1 MNLIQWNGRAQTL
14 AMDARP
20 AIIDALDT
28 LRKRDL
34 SEKQPFRAR
43 AYATVINQLRTLDR
57 PITSMEDLKGIK
69 GVGEKIQ
76 EKIREI
82 LATGQLQAA
91 ERAKEIYSTDALDHL
106 QGIYGIGPAK
116 AKELVQRGL
125 KTVEQLRA
133 AVAADSTVL
142 NDNQKIGLQYYED
155 LLQRIPR
162 EEMIQHEA
170 LLRRQLP
177 SSMKQYPLDVVGS
190 FRRGSTSSG
199 DIDLLIRMRPG
210 MTLREARE
218 QLTSYVVA
226 LKRAGY
232 IEQIL
237 AIGGHKCMAICRL
250 EKGATARRLD
260 ILMTPDEEYVY
271 SLFYFTG
278 SDRFNVAVR
287 QYCLHQGYT
296 LNEHA
301 LTPLQGAIPPP
312 RMETEEDL
320 FSFLC
325 LRYVPPEERVN
336 GSEVVIEP

>member
-1 MNLIQWNGRAQTL
+1 
-14 AMDARP
+14 MDARA

-43 AYATVINQLRTLDR
+43 AYATVINQLRRLDR
-57 PITSMEDLKGIK
+57 PITSMEDLQGVK
-69 GVGEKIQ
+69 GVGEKIEQ
-76 EKIREI
+76 KIREI

-91 ERAKEIYSTDALDHL
+91 IKAKEIYSTDALDTF
-106 QGIYGIGPAK
+106 QGIYGVGPAK

-125 KTVEQLRA
+125 KTMEDLRM
-133 AVAADSTVL
+133 AVKADPSIL
-142 NDNQKIGLQYYED
+142 NDKQHIGLQYYED

-170 LLRRQLP
+170 LLRAHVPQ
-177 SSMKQYPLDVVGS
+177 SMVNESLDVVGS
-190 FRRGSTSSG
+190 FRRGATTSG
-199 DIDLLIRMRPG
+199 DIDLLVRMRPG
-210 MTLREARE
+210 MTLTEAKR
-218 QLTSYVVA
+218 QLTTYVAV
-226 LKRAGY
+226 LKCIGY
-232 IEQIL
+232 IEEIL
-237 AIGGHKCMAICRL
+237 AMGGHKCMAICRL
-250 EKGATARRLD
+250 QKGAVARRLD

-287 QYCLHQGYT
+287 QFCLDQGYT
-296 LNEHA
+296 LNEHT
-301 LTPLQGAIPPP
+301 LTPLHSTATRPPYF
-312 RMETEEDL
+312 ETEEDL

-336 GSEVVIEP
+336 GSELMIEDT

>member
-1 MNLIQWNGRAQTL
+1 
-14 AMDARP
+14 MDTRL

-57 PITSMEDLKGIK
+57 PITSMEDLQGIK
-69 GVGEKIQ
+69 GIGEKIE

-82 LATGQLQAA
+82 LATGQLQTAIK
-91 ERAKEIYSTDALDHL
+91 AKEVYSTDALDHF
-106 QGIYGIGPAK
+106 QGIYGVGPAK

-125 KTVEQLRA
+125 KTVEDLRV
-133 AVAADSTVL
+133 AVEEDPTIL
-142 NDNQKIGLQYYED
+142 NDKQRIGLQYYED

-162 EEMIQHEA
+162 QEMIEHEA
-170 LLRRQLP
+170 LLHRHLP
-177 SSMKQYPLDVVGS
+177 RSMADYPLDVVGS
-190 FRRGSTSSG
+190 FRRGAANSG
-199 DIDLLIRMRPG
+199 DIDLLVRMRPDT
-210 MTLREARE
+210 TLAEAKK
-218 QLTSYVVA
+218 QLASYVIG
-226 LKRAGY
+226 LKRIGY

-237 AIGGHKCMAICRL
+237 AIGAHKCMAICRL
-250 EKGATARRLD
+250 EQGATARRLD

-287 QYCLHQGYT
+287 QFCLDQGYT

-301 LTPLQGAIPPP
+301 LTPIRADACPPP
-312 RMETEEDL
+312 LMETEEDL

-325 LRYVPPEERVN
+325 LRYIPPEERMN
-336 GSEVVIEP
+336 GSEVMIEE

>member
-1 MNLIQWNGRAQTL
+1 MEWGAQTL
-14 AMDARP
+14 AMDARS

-57 PITSMEDLKGIK
+57 PITTMEDLRGIK
-69 GVGEKIQ
+69 GIGEKIE

-82 LATGQLQAA
+82 LATGQLQTAIK
-91 ERAKEIYSTDALDHL
+91 AKEVYSTDALDHF
-106 QGIYGIGPAK
+106 QGIYGVGPAK

-125 KTVEQLRA
+125 KTVEELRV
-133 AVAADSTVL
+133 AVEADPSIL
-142 NDNQKIGLQYYED
+142 NDKQHIGLQYYED
-155 LLQRIPR
+155 LLERIPR

-170 LLRRQLP
+170 LLHTHLP
-177 SSMKQYPLDVVGS
+177 RSMADYPLNVVGS
-190 FRRGSTSSG
+190 FRRGAPNSG
-199 DIDLLIRMRPG
+199 DIDLLVRMRPG
-210 MTLREARE
+210 TTLTEAKK
-218 QLTSYVVA
+218 QLATYVTG
-226 LKRAGY
+226 LKRIGY

-237 AIGGHKCMAICRL
+237 AMGGHKCMAICRL
-250 EKGATARRLD
+250 DQGATARRLD

-287 QYCLHQGYT
+287 QFCLDQGYT

-301 LTPLQGAIPPP
+301 LTPLQGATPPP

-336 GSEVVIEP
+336 GSEVVIEE

>member
-1 MNLIQWNGRAQTL
+1 
-14 AMDARP
+14 MDVRL

-43 AYATVINQLRTLDR
+43 AYATVINQLKTIDR
-57 PITSMEDLKGIK
+57 PITCMEDLQGIK
-69 GVGEKIQ
+69 GVGEKIE

-82 LATGQLQAA
+82 LATGELQTAI
-91 ERAKEIYSTDALDHL
+91 RAKEIYSTDALDMF
-106 QGIYGIGPAK
+106 QGIYGVGPAK

-125 KTVEQLRA
+125 KTVEQLRE
-133 AVAADSTVL
+133 AVKADASIL
-142 NDNQKIGLQYYED
+142 NDKQHIGLQYYED

-170 LLRRQLP
+170 LLRSCLP
-177 SSMKQYPLDVVGS
+177 RSMTDLPLDLVGS
-190 FRRGSTSSG
+190 FRRGAANSG
-199 DIDLLIRMRPG
+199 DIDVLVRMKPG
-210 MTLREARE
+210 TTLVEAKRH
-218 QLTSYVVA
+218 LATYVA
-226 LKRAGY
+226 GLKRRGY
-232 IEQIL
+232 VEQVL
-237 AIGGHKCMAICRL
+237 AIGGHKCMAICRI
-250 EKGATARRLD
+250 EKGGIARRLD

-287 QYCLHQGYT
+287 QFCLNQGYT

-301 LTPLQGAIPPP
+301 LTPLHATARQPPYF
-312 RMETEEDL
+312 ETEEDL

-325 LRYVPPEERVN
+325 LQYVPPEERVN
-336 GSEVVIEP
+336 GSEVVIEE